1 MKPKLF
7 LKIKDNKTSSLNTPI
22 IHTPLI
28 TESELPIMNKFS
40 PMQDRT
46 KVRFNHKLKQVHS
59 KSNSKN
65 ILTIPKIQN
74 TNININT
81 NNNNSNKQQEHSNQI
96 NINIHNININHYNY
110 FPNGI
115 NIPKTHQ
122 HIIIKKKQDQQQ
134 QYQHHHQTQQP
145 VENFPKIIQTNYI
158 YNNTNNKDNDN
169 KKNLLNMKLNKEHH
183 SIKKRIKLVDLQK
196 IKTAETKNKSAHFTI
211 PLTQQNLN
219 SNGSNGNKNDSFV
232 NELSGILAGVDGD
245 KQIIINEYNHDNF
258 SLFDQSAIQGSDEKD
273 YYLDIDAIIKS
284 SRHKNEKMKQ
294 QHRMKNTLTLR
305 NRHTSS

>member
-1 MKPKLF
+1 
-7 LKIKDNKTSSLNTPI
+7 
-22 IHTPLI
+22 
-28 TESELPIMNKFS
+28 MNKFS
-40 PMQDRT
+40 PVQDRT
-46 KVRFNHKLKQVHS
+46 KVTFNHKFKQIYS

-65 ILTIPKIQN
+65 LLAIPKIQSS
-74 TNININT
+74 NININA
-81 NNNNSNKQQEHSNQI
+81 NNNSSNKQQEHSNQI

-110 FPNGI
+110 YSNGI
-115 NIPKTHQ
+115 NIPKSHQ
-122 HIIIKKKQDQQQ
+122 HIVIKTKQDQQQ
-134 QYQHHHQTQQP
+134 QPLQT

-158 YNNTNNKDNDN
+158 YNNIDS

-196 IKTAETKNKSAHFTI
+196 MKTTETKNKSAHFTI
-211 PLTQQNLN
+211 PITQPNVTN
-219 SNGSNGNKNDSFV
+219 KGNNGNKNDSFV
-232 NELSGILAGVDGD
+232 NELSGLLAGVDGD

-284 SRHKNEKMKQ
+284 SRHKNEKMKE

-305 NRHTSS
+305 NRHTSG